1 MGQYN
6 NWVIKPPTKQELDLI
21 AGNTNYANKQLTSY
35 VPFLKE
41 EQADLAKQK
50 DALAKEKISFEK
62 KASAQLNAKIAFDTY
77 VAANPTDKT
86 SPTYIAKQK
95 AKNDTYSAFTTAS
108 AAYKKLQNEV
118 TATTENVKNV
128 RTYVTSAAKALGLDA
143 KTLLADVKT
152 PGSSSGGGGGGKSDK
167 KDVVKPWDGKRP
179 KQGYKYNAPM
189 VKYAYF
195 NSSDGYPLATAFT
208 DYAARWPQKFKD
220 GNKAFRPG
228 AQNSRG
234 VIQMTAATVWNI
246 NHQAPLK
253 KGEKGLDKTPFGFR
267 FHYNPQFLTMS
278 YGMANGVSAEEISSG
293 KDNINP
299 VVPLSSGSSFS
310 VRIPLNRTEDLN
322 FIRADGTLDPKSG
335 LEIFGENGLYPEDVS
350 FTELQAIYNKGT
362 MYDIEYLFKA
372 CNGGRKDYNSLLRG
386 PNSDHGWISGAA
398 VECHFGSNLRYLGQ
412 LVSVNINHIHFNERM
427 VPILS
432 YVDLQFKR
440 FYDTPS
446 KENVVPE
453 AYKVPSSSGGG
464 GRNQAVL

>member
-1 MGQYN
+1 LQEISGSRSYSNQVLTQYAPI
-6 NWVIKPPTKQELDLI
+6 VLRD
-21 AGNTNYANKQLTSY
+21 
-35 VPFLKE
+35 
-41 EQADLAKQK
+41 QADLAKAK
-50 DALAKEKISFEK
+50 DLLAKEKTAFEK
-62 KASAQLNAKIAFDTY
+62 ASSAQLKAKIAFDTF

-95 AKNDTYSAFTTAS
+95 AKNDTYTAFAKADASFAAQQRTVNTITNNLTNARKYVTTAS
-108 AAYKKLQNEV
+108 
-118 TATTENVKNV
+118 
-128 RTYVTSAAKALGLDA
+128 KALGIDA
-143 KTLLADVKT
+143 KVILSDAKSAS
-152 PGSSSGGGGGGKSDK
+152 GSNGGGGGGSKSDK

-322 FIRADGTLDPKSG
+322 FIRSDGTLDPKSG

-362 MYDIEYLFKA
+362 MYDIEFLFKA

-427 VPILS
+427 VPILT

-446 KENVVPE
+446 KENIVPE